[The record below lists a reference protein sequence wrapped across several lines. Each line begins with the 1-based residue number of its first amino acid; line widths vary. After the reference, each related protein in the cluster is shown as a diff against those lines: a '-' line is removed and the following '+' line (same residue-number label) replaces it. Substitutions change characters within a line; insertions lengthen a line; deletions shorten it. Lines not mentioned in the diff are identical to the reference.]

1 MQYFVTIYIDT
12 MKPKLDFMP
21 FTIPHAFLG
30 LTHTHPDELDSQG
43 NIEIEKYSNPRYD
56 SFIGCYLNT
65 IKKDKGKWYER
76 VYPSILSDEFE
87 GEGFFGFGPVTH
99 ARNHWGKVYENN
111 QYAPEGNNVVNEYVE
126 PYYYKERSLSTF
138 WQQNRCV
145 FEISK
150 EQYEKLLDSIKTE
163 VEQTRKRTPN
173 LKQDDTQLDNPIE
186 NLYYNSNPVNTHPY
200 HNCVT
205 WVLNKLDSIGIE
217 IIDSKEWLP
226 DNISTRDSL
235 LKKFHYLQYLYAVFR
250 KFQSIDSNLESIAGA
265 KAFRTWARSMTQ
277 NKIFCALKIEGD
289 ITKGLNI
296 STECKR
302 TITQNQK
309 YYENKLKDFITK
321 SSDFMRVYNRINEQ
335 LERLLTKVKN
345 LGYTNI
351 QGDFTF
357 IMWSDELQTRMLLD
371 SKHRDT
377 NTQEYTAYPIEQID
391 PNIPACNWTLNHN
404 ASFILIL
411 RDEML
416 CRAVYKNYHYSNMS
430 ESFIDSIN
438 KSHIAILS
446 GNDDLS
452 YWSKSLHALRK
463 SVVCEE

>member
-1 MQYFVTIYIDT
+1 MKYYVTIYIDPLIECF
-12 MKPKLDFMP
+12 MDFKEKC
-21 FTIPHAFLG
+21 FVNIEDATHAFLG
-30 LTHTHPDELDSQG
+30 LTKDKSPDELDKID
-43 NIEIEKYSNPRYD
+43 NEIKMQK
-56 SFIGCYLNT
+56 LNNADW
-65 IKKDKGKWYER
+65 KDIDKRWYESLETNE
-76 VYPSILSDEFE
+76 YND
-87 GEGFFGFGPVTH
+87 GFWGFGTGTDSIYNT
-99 ARNHWGKVYENN
+99 AGKVFQNN
-111 QYAPEGNNVVNEYVE
+111 QYVMDNNVKTNTYEI
-126 PYYYKERSLSTF
+126 KKLRSEQTF
-138 WQQNRCV
+138 KNRCTLEV
-145 FEISK
+145 SQ
-150 EQYEKLLDSIKTE
+150 EQYEKLLQEIKNDYEATKTITPKSE
-163 VEQTRKRTPN
+163 VGISGDLT
-173 LKQDDTQLDNPIE
+173 
-186 NLYYNSNPVNTHPY
+186 YNVLNN
-200 HNCVT
+200 NCVT

-217 IIDSKEWLP
+217 IIDSEEWLP
-226 DNISTRDSL
+226 DNISIRDSL
-235 LKKFHYLQYLYAVFR
+235 LRKFHYLQYLYAVFR

-357 IMWSDELQTRMLLD
+357 IMWNDELQTRMLLD
-371 SKHRDT
+371 SKHRDE
-377 NTQEYTAYPIEQID
+377 NTKDYIAYPIEQID

>member
-1 MQYFVTIYIDT
+1 MKHYVTLYIDPLFGEIT
-12 MKPKLDFMP
+12 RSVDIKNPSTYLNLDA
-21 FTIPHAFLG
+21 THAFLG
-30 LTHTHPDELDSQG
+30 LTKDKSPDELDKID
-43 NIEIEKYSNPRYD
+43 NEIKMQK
-56 SFIGCYLNT
+56 LNNADW
-65 IKKDKGKWYER
+65 KDIDKRWYESLETNE
-76 VYPSILSDEFE
+76 YND
-87 GEGFFGFGPVTH
+87 GFWGFGTGTDSIYNT
-99 ARNHWGKVYENN
+99 AGKVFQNN
-111 QYAPEGNNVVNEYVE
+111 QYVMDNNVKTNTYEI
-126 PYYYKERSLSTF
+126 KKLRSEQTF
-138 WQQNRCV
+138 KNRCTL
-145 FEISK
+145 EISQ
-150 EQYEKLLDSIKTE
+150 EQYEKLLQEIKNDYEATKTITPKSE
-163 VEQTRKRTPN
+163 VGISGDLT
-173 LKQDDTQLDNPIE
+173 
-186 NLYYNSNPVNTHPY
+186 YNVLNN
-200 HNCVT
+200 NCVT

-217 IIDSKEWLP
+217 IIDNEEWLP

-235 LKKFHYLQYLYAVFR
+235 LQKFHYLQYLYAVFR

-357 IMWSDELQTRMLLD
+357 IMWNDELQTRMLLD
-371 SKHRDT
+371 SKHRDE
-377 NTQEYTAYPIEQID
+377 NTKDYIAYPIEQID

-416 CRAVYKNYHYSNMS
+416 CRAVYKNT
-430 ESFIDSIN
+430 IIPICQ
-438 KSHIAILS
+438 K
-446 GNDDLS
+446 
-452 YWSKSLHALRK
+452 AL
-463 SVVCEE
+463 

>member
-1 MQYFVTIYIDT
+1 MKYYVTIYIDPLIECF
-12 MKPKLDFMP
+12 MDFKEKC
-21 FTIPHAFLG
+21 FVNIEDATHAFLG
-30 LTHTHPDELDSQG
+30 LTKDKSPDELDKID
-43 NIEIEKYSNPRYD
+43 NEIKMQK
-56 SFIGCYLNT
+56 LNNADW
-65 IKKDKGKWYER
+65 KDFDKKWYESLETNE
-76 VYPSILSDEFE
+76 YND
-87 GEGFFGFGPVTH
+87 GFWGFGTGTDSIYNT
-99 ARNHWGKVYENN
+99 AGKVFQNN
-111 QYAPEGNNVVNEYVE
+111 QYVMDNNAKPNTYEI
-126 PYYYKERSLSTF
+126 KKLRSEQTF
-138 WQQNRCV
+138 KNRCTL
-145 FEISK
+145 EISQ
-150 EQYEKLLDSIKTE
+150 EQYEKLLQEIKNDYEATKTITPKSE
-163 VEQTRKRTPN
+163 VGISGDLT
-173 LKQDDTQLDNPIE
+173 
-186 NLYYNSNPVNTHPY
+186 YNVLNN
-200 HNCVT
+200 NCVT

-217 IIDSKEWLP
+217 IIDNEEWLP

-235 LKKFHYLQYLYAVFR
+235 LRKFHYLQYLYAVFR
-250 KFQSIDSNLESIAGA
+250 KFQKIDSNLESIAGA

-309 YYENKLKDFITK
+309 YYENKLKDFMTK

-357 IMWSDELQTRMLLD
+357 IMWNDELQTRMLLD
-371 SKHRDT
+371 SKHRDE
-377 NTQEYTAYPIEQID
+377 NTKDYIAYPIEQID

-416 CRAVYKNYHYSNMS
+416 CRAVYKNYHFSNMS
-430 ESFIDSIN
+430 
-438 KSHIAILS
+438 
-446 GNDDLS
+446 
-452 YWSKSLHALRK
+452 
-463 SVVCEE
+463 